1 MNGDKFSTNH
11 ASKRQRRTN
20 MLYKFK
26 IIQQI
31 HENLRNTNQRNH
43 QEVPQEDSC
52 CSFQS
57 QNYRRGK
64 CLSRKVIKDR
74 LALPL
79 HRRAWNADVVATS
92 KRNGTVGNRGE
103 VECFI
108 GMPSERNAA
117 AVSSAMLYVE

>member
-1 MNGDKFSTNH
+1 MVINFPPITHPKDSD
-11 ASKRQRRTN
+11 AQICCS
-20 MLYKFK
+20 YKFK

-43 QEVPQEDSC
+43 QEVAQEDSGS
-52 CSFQS
+52 SFQS

-79 HRRAWNADVVATS
+79 HRRAWNADVVWQPVNEME
-92 KRNGTVGNRGE
+92 RWGTE
-103 VECFI
+103 VK
-108 GMPSERNAA
+108 
-117 AVSSAMLYVE
+117 